1 MTRTILNNLG
11 NKIGPK
17 DKQNALFLAARSGN
31 IEIVDALLS
40 RTGIHILKNYEIIYL
55 LEL

>member
-1 MTRTILNNLG
+1 M
-11 NKIGPK
+11 GPK